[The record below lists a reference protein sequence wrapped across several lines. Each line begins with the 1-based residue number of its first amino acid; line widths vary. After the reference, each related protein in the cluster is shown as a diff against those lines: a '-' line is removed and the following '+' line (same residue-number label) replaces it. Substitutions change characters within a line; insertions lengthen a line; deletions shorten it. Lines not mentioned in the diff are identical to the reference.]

1 MKRPSRLLAVCL
13 LGVFLAFLAA
23 AGVAQA
29 QSSTRSSGL
38 IVHQGQ
44 SIQAAVDR
52 AKPGSSIIVSGVHR
66 ENVVIRKNGITLIGH
81 HTVLKPPVKPNSFC
95 GPSGFCIAGN
105 VDFNTGKV
113 HSYVEDVRIIG
124 FTVRGFKEDGIV
136 TFGAKNALFMHN
148 HATSNGAY
156 GIFALASTG
165 TRVVSNVTSGAG
177 EAGIYIG
184 DSPHANAT
192 VVGNNSYNNLFGIF
206 VRHATHGRIVGNN
219 THNNCVGTLFL
230 ADAPG
235 PAGSFKMVGNQ
246 VLNNTKA
253 CKAGEDAPPVSGVGV
268 AIVGAHDVSLTGNTI
283 TGNRPSG
290 PSAFKGGV
298 VLVRGS
304 GGTAPKDNS
313 VIGNTILH
321 NSPDVFWDKSG
332 SGNRFVGNHC
342 NTSKPG
348 GLCAR

>member
-1 MKRPSRLLAVCL
+1 MKKPSRLLTICL
-13 LGVFLAFLAA
+13 LGALLALLAA
-23 AGVAQA
+23 AGIAQA

-38 IVHQGQ
+38 IVRQGQ

-66 ENVVIRKNGITLIGH
+66 ETVVIRKNRIILVGH
-81 HTVLKPPVKPNSFC
+81 NAVLKPPAKPNPLC
-95 GPSGFCIAGN
+95 GPSGFCVVGN

-113 HSYVEDVRIIG
+113 HSYVHGVRIIG
-124 FTVRGFKEDGIV
+124 FTVRGFKEDGVIAV
-136 TFGAKNALFMHN
+136 GSKDATFMHN
-148 HATSNGAY
+148 HATGNGGY
-156 GIFALASTG
+156 GIFALSSTG
-165 TRVVSNVTSGAG
+165 TRVISNVTSGAG

-184 DSPHANAT
+184 DSPRANAT
-192 VVGNNSYNNLFGIF
+192 VVGNNTYDNLFGIF
-206 VRHATHGRIVGNN
+206 VRHATHGKIVGNN

-235 PAGSFKMVGNQ
+235 PDGAFKMVGNQ
-246 VLNNTKA
+246 VMNNTKS

-283 TGNRPSG
+283 TGNRSSG
-290 PSAFKGGV
+290 PSAFTGGV
-298 VLVRGS
+298 VMVRGF

-313 VIGNTILH
+313 IIGNTILH
-321 NSPDVFWDKSG
+321 NSPDIFWDKSG

-342 NTSKPG
+342 NTSRPG